1 MPTETEHRPEPPS
14 HRPFAGPRAAWLALV
29 GGLALSLGA
38 WWGAARHL
46 QEDADAAFRRDAADV
61 AVRLDEQVRHH
72 LVMLQGFQ
80 ALFAAHGEA
89 SRSAFH
95 QHYRQLDAE
104 RAYPALWAV
113 HYAPLVRD
121 AERPAFEAA
130 VQADRSLR
138 ADGHPGFHIRP
149 PEPERA
155 AYVPVTYVEPAG
167 RIDLM
172 LGHDLLDEAARRQA
186 VLRAQ
191 QSGQIEVAPP
201 LQIRGLT
208 DGSGIVV
215 RLPVYRGGT
224 VPDTE
229 AARQTAF
236 QGVVSGVLACQSL
249 MQQAAGRLDWR
260 SVHWRVDDRGPV
272 RGEPDHDSA
281 DVMPAVFDSASL
293 AGPVWAGPDALAA
306 PDARDRAVH
315 TLDVAGRRWQ
325 LTFPRPPVRPLT
337 QPYPL
342 ALLLGGVAGSVGLWW
357 AWRNRG
363 LRALQAAEL
372 ADELSARATDNERRL
387 RAIMDHTVDGI
398 VTVAPSGRV
407 LSLNASACRLFAR
420 EADDVLGQH
429 LSLLLPEAGRH
440 ERGRRVEQFLQ
451 QQCTGLEGLG
461 HRTEGLR
468 GAAGRAFPV
477 ELSVSSMVYKQ
488 QKHYIVIVRD
498 LSLQETAERAVL
510 EAQRQLNE
518 VDEMRRVIVHHAP
531 YAICVLSPQGV
542 IQAINP
548 AGERLLGLGAM
559 ELVGRSTAMRFFD
572 AEQVA
577 DRTRMLALRLDRP
590 AHTVNLFSHLAEQSP
605 GIPSEWLLRRGDGQ
619 PLIAELSVTE
629 LRNEHGQLTGYLAMA
644 QDVTSRREAEQQVQ
658 HMARHDALTGLP
670 NRNMLQEQLK
680 HSLAHAERDGTAMAM
695 MFIDLDRFKKINDSL
710 GHHIGDH
717 VLVEAARRLNT
728 AMRTSDIVA
737 RLGGDEFV
745 VLLTHITEPA
755 DGLRVADKLLA
766 LFAEPL
772 RVGPH
777 ELRVTPSIGL
787 ALYPDHGRDGITLMR
802 HADLA
807 MYQAKHSGRNRV
819 QVYSDQMESPS
830 AESLILENDLYKA
843 LERDELRL
851 HLQPQFHCQSGAITG
866 AEALLRW
873 EHKGKLIS
881 PAEFIPLAEETGLIV
896 PMGRWVLRR
905 ACALAQQWRTET
917 DWPLRMAVNLSAVQL
932 EHPDIVDEVRAA
944 LADTGLPPTALELE
958 ITESVV
964 VRESLRAAAV
974 LNQLRTLGVRIAID
988 DFGVGYSSF
997 AYLRELPVDRFKL
1010 DRSFLSAVPQSPGDS
1025 RLAAALIAM
1034 AHRLEVGIVA
1044 EGVETA
1050 EQAAFLTAH
1059 QCDEAQ
1065 GYFLGRPLPEDAFAV
1080 LLHQHAHT
1088 RRQATAIPADA
1099 GLAI

>member
-1 MPTETEHRPEPPS
+1 MPIDDQHTPAPPLDK
-14 HRPFAGPRAAWLALV
+14 PVLGNRAAWVALV
-29 GGLALSLGA
+29 AGLAMSVGA

-46 QEDADAAFRRDAADV
+46 QDEADAAFRRDAADV
-61 AVRLDEQVRHH
+61 SARLDDQMTHH
-72 LVMLQGFQ
+72 LVMLKGFQ
-80 ALFAAHGEA
+80 ALFAAYGDAGRE
-89 SRSAFH
+89 AFH
-95 QHYRQLDAE
+95 RHYEGLNAE
-104 RAYPALWAV
+104 RTYPAMWAV
-113 HYAPLVRD
+113 HYAPLVSED
-121 AERPAFEAA
+121 DRPAFEAA
-130 VQADRSLR
+130 VQADRTVR
-138 ADGHPGFHIRP
+138 PDGHPGFHIRP
-149 PEPERA
+149 AEPARA
-155 AYVPVTYVEPAG
+155 TYVPITYVEPAG
-167 RIDLM
+167 RIDAM

-186 VLRAQ
+186 VVRAQ
-191 QSGQIEVAPP
+191 QSGQIEAAPP
-201 LQIRGLT
+201 LQIQGIT
-208 DGSGIVV
+208 QGSGVVV
-215 RLPVYRGGT
+215 RLPVYRGGA
-224 VPDTE
+224 VPASE
-229 AARQTAF
+229 PARRAAF
-236 QGVVSGVLACQSL
+236 QGVVSGVLECQTL
-249 MQQAAGRLDWR
+249 MRQVAGRLDWR
-260 SVHWRVDDRGPV
+260 DLHWRVEDRGPLD
-272 RGEPDHDSA
+272 GIPDHDSA
-281 DVMPAVFDSASL
+281 DVLPVVFDSASL
-293 AGPVWAGPDALAA
+293 QGAWAGPDAVS
-306 PDARDRAVH
+306 PVDDRDRAVH
-315 TLDVAGRRWQ
+315 TLGVAGRRWA
-325 LTFPRPPVRPLT
+325 LTFTRPPVRPLT
-337 QPYPL
+337 APYPL

-363 LRALQAAEL
+363 LRAQQAAAL

-398 VTVAPSGRV
+398 ITVAPSGRV
-407 LSLNASACRLFAR
+407 LSLNASACRMFAR
-420 EADDVLGQH
+420 HADEVLGQH
-429 LSLLLPEAGRH
+429 LRLLLPEAGRH
-440 ERGRRVEQFLQ
+440 ERGGRVEQFLQ
-451 QQCTGLEGLG
+451 QQCTGMDGLG
-461 HRTEGLR
+461 QRTEGLR
-468 GAAGRAFPV
+468 GAAGSVFPL

-488 QKHYIVIVRD
+488 QKHYILIVRD
-498 LSLQETAERAVL
+498 LSTQETAERAVL

-531 YAICVLSPQGV
+531 YAICVLNGQGV

-548 AGERLLGLGAM
+548 AGERLLGQTAM
-559 ELVGRSTAMRFFD
+559 ELVGRSTATRFFD
-572 AEQVA
+572 PEQVA
-577 DRTRMLALRLDRP
+577 ERTRMLAMRMERP
-590 AHTVNLFSHLAEQSP
+590 AHTVNLFSHLADQSP
-605 GIPSEWLLRRGDGQ
+605 GIPTEWLLRRGDGQ

-629 LRNEHGQLTGYLAMA
+629 LRNEHDQLTGYLAMA
-644 QDVTSRREAEQQVQ
+644 QDVTSRREAEKQVQ

-680 HSLAHAERDGTAMAM
+680 VSLAQAERHDGAMAM
-695 MFIDLDRFKKINDSL
+695 MFLDLDRFKKINDSL

-717 VLVEAARRLNT
+717 VLIEAARRLST

-745 VLLTHITEPA
+745 VLLTQIAEPG
-755 DGLRVADKLLA
+755 DGMRVADKLMA

-787 ALYPDHGRDGITLMR
+787 ALYPEHGRDAVTLMR

-807 MYQAKHSGRNRV
+807 MYQAKHAGRNRI
-819 QVYSDQMESPS
+819 QVYSDRMESPS

-851 HLQPQFHCQSGAITG
+851 HFQPQFSCRTGAITG

-873 EHKGKLIS
+873 EHKGKLVS

-896 PMGRWVLRR
+896 SMGRWVLRR
-905 ACALAQQWRTET
+905 ACALAQRWRTDT
-917 DWPLRMAVNLSAVQL
+917 DWPLRVAVNLSAVQL
-932 EHPDIVDEVRAA
+932 DRPDIVDEVRAA
-944 LADTGLPPTALELE
+944 LSDTGLPATALELE

-974 LNQLRTLGVRIAID
+974 LNQLRALGVGIAID

-1050 EQAAFLTAH
+1050 EQAAFLAAH

-1065 GYFLGRPLPEDAFAV
+1065 GYFLGRPMTEDAFGV
-1080 LLHQHAHT
+1080 LLRQHVRTQREA
-1088 RRQATAIPADA
+1088 AVSPPDA
-1099 GLAI
+1099 SLAI